1 MNESSFLSH
10 VALRLK
16 AGEPVVWIESVDDDW
31 IVEGV
36 KRIVGAWGD
45 CRVVEK
51 IDFEAVDMGESKRR
65 VVWVWQGAMQAD
77 ISVAEKALLLRSKRL
92 RAPSTVVVLVSP
104 TSVVRPATL
113 ENIPI
118 SSSR

>member
-1 MNESSFLSH
+1 M
-10 VALRLK
+10 ALRLK

-77 ISVAEKALLLRSKRL
+77 ISVAEKALLTIFRMTLWTSLLIYTHCRVLISLR
-92 RAPSTVVVLVSP
+92 PF
-104 TSVVRPATL
+104 
-113 ENIPI
+113 
-118 SSSR
+118 